1 MADVINSAY
10 DPLLQSYH
18 TSSLTVDGYG
28 MSNLFSMER
37 AHRSK
42 GMLLERFIRS
52 PVMLSAQFKFPLQL
66 LYILIELR
74 LDINDIIKLTVG
86 TSKEVRAIKNSF
98 SVRRDEG
105 DINSI
110 IMLVFSDPTKLDS
123 VCLPEAV
130 PGSELCTKYTNS
142 QRLTVN
148 NVSQSSPPLPIST
161 PIHVGR
167 GVITSDI
174 NINILHW
181 TGHKPLLIK
190 SLELWTQLP
199 MNDRRHGDSTI
210 GPCKL
215 FEDFKQLLINRE
227 TAGCDRCRPAVPLV
241 YNSNIREER
250 GKRKR
255 EREKEEIPINKELKL
270 ADPPLQYMDSITHN
284 LMTLPVLL
292 PSGYYV
298 DQSTVDKSIELDT
311 MNGRPPTDPFTG
323 IPYTSR
329 PAFCPLL
336 KTSIDEY
343 VSSIEG
349 QVERTVGTAEDILK
363 HKQMLNNRA
372 SSNDESVDKPIERRR
387 TLSSK
392 KPASSER
399 AVMQDDA
406 HSSIGK
412 VNEVD
417 ITHERLVTDSLDLA
431 LSSLFPPSLPS
442 PPSSS
447 NAPEL

>member
-18 TSSLTVDGYG
+18 TSSLTVDGYDI
-28 MSNLFSMER
+28 SNLFSMER
-37 AHRSK
+37 ASRSK

-52 PVMLSAQFKFPLQL
+52 PVNLSVQLKFPLKL

-98 SVRRDEG
+98 NVRRDEG
-105 DINSI
+105 DYNSI
-110 IMLVFSDPTKLDS
+110 IMLVFSDTTKLNS

-130 PGSELCTKYTNS
+130 AGSDLHTKYTNS
-142 QRLTVN
+142 QRLSVN
-148 NVSQSSPPLPIST
+148 TVSQPSPPLPIST
-161 PIHVGR
+161 PIHVGK

-181 TGHKPLLIK
+181 TGHKPLLVK

-199 MNDRRHGDSTI
+199 MNDGRHGGS
-210 GPCKL
+210 GVGSRKL
-215 FEDFKQLLINRE
+215 FEDFKQSLINRGRP
-227 TAGCDRCRPAVPLV
+227 GCDRYRPAVPLV
-241 YNSNIREER
+241 YNSDMREEER

-255 EREKEEIPINKELKL
+255 KREEVPMNKEPKL
-270 ADPPLQYMDSITHN
+270 TDPPSQYMDSITHN

-311 MNGRPPTDPFTG
+311 LNGRPPTDPFTG
-323 IPYTSR
+323 VPYTSR
-329 PAFCPLL
+329 PAFCPSL

-343 VSSIEG
+343 VSSMEG
-349 QVERTVGTAEDILK
+349 QVERTVGTAGDIVK
-363 HKQMLNNRA
+363 HKQ
-372 SSNDESVDKPIERRR
+372 S
-387 TLSSK
+387 
-392 KPASSER
+392 
-399 AVMQDDA
+399 
-406 HSSIGK
+406 
-412 VNEVD
+412 
-417 ITHERLVTDSLDLA
+417 
-431 LSSLFPPSLPS
+431 
-442 PPSSS
+442 
-447 NAPEL
+447 